1 MFNELKK
8 LLKDLKKI
16 KGQLLIKKLKT
27 FEKSFDRLVI
37 DTKLQDTN
45 LFIKE
50 IEKIL
55 KIERSVS

>member
-1 MFNELKK
+1 MLKDLFL

-16 KGQLLIKKLKT
+16 KKHLLIKRLKT

-50 IEKIL
+50 LEKIL
-55 KIERSVS
+55 KKGGKT

>member
-1 MFNELKK
+1 MLNDIKK

-16 KGQLLIKKLKT
+16 KGQLLIKKVKT

-37 DTKLQDTN
+37 DTKLQDVN

-50 IEKIL
+50 LEKII
-55 KIERSVS
+55 KKGGKT

>member
-1 MFNELKK
+1 MLNDIKK

-16 KGQLLIKKLKT
+16 KGKLLINKVKT

-37 DTKLQDTN
+37 DTKLQDIN

-50 IEKIL
+50 LEKII
-55 KIERSVS
+55 KKGGKT